1 MTYPYELVV
10 SAERNRGRAYE
21 AVIKALEQAHRET
34 GINRKQ
40 IAEEIHKT
48 PALVSAWL
56 SGPSNWSLDTID
68 HLLRPIGAE
77 MEYNVVFDRDR
88 TKPNFHILPD
98 YHRWAPSPTTSSTA
112 ASGSIQ
118 ITIFKQQI

>member
-10 SAERNRGRAYE
+10 SAERNRDRAYE
-21 AVIKALEQAHRET
+21 TVIKALEQAHRET

-40 IAEEIHKT
+40 IAEKIHKS
-48 PALVSAWL
+48 PALVSTWL

-88 TKPNFHILPD
+88 RKPNFHILPD
-98 YHRWAPSPTTSSTA
+98 YGNLAPSVQTSS
-112 ASGSIQ
+112 GPGGLVH
-118 ITIFKQQI
+118 ITLFKQQP